1 MPDISI
7 IYKLH
12 LECGKMI
19 NLYDWL
25 QAYLSIVDPIS
36 DDEDESK
43 RRVKPELQYPFDFS
57 HRYDH
62 IISCYI
68 SLT

>member
-25 QAYLSIVDPIS
+25 QAYLSIIDPIS

-43 RRVKPELQYPFDFS
+43 RRVKPELQYPFFYLLDFLCK
-57 HRYDH
+57 
-62 IISCYI
+62 IP
-68 SLT
+68 